1 MDDYDAVDYIFYD
14 IIKIAAKHKW
24 NFGNSWKNI
33 KYCCVTISFGL
44 FNDTSYPIKLNY
56 MIILGGNSNT

>member
-24 NFGNSWKNI
+24 NFGNSWK
-33 KYCCVTISFGL
+33 KIS
-44 FNDTSYPIKLNY
+44 IAVQ
-56 MIILGGNSNT
+56 